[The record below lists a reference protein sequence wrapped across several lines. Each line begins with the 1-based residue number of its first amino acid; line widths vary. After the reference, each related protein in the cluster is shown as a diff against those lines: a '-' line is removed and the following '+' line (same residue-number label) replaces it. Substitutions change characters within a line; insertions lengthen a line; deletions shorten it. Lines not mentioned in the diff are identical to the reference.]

1 MIWHRIAPGTR
12 VPGVIAPRPLLLGAG
27 LALLLALG
35 GGAAWWLLP
44 ATQPAEPLP
53 LPPEPVRLADGEDY
67 ERCLLA
73 LRTDPLGALGFAEAW
88 EATGGGEGA
97 QHCAALAILGNGE
110 PDKAAE
116 RLETL
121 ARTSRGSAPA
131 RAAVF
136 AQAVQAW
143 LMADQPTRAFGA
155 ATMALTL
162 TPSDVDLLIDRAV
175 ALGNLSRYSE
185 AIEDLN
191 RALALE
197 PDRADAWVF
206 RAASWRH
213 LEQVD
218 QAERDVS
225 RALEV
230 DNGNAEA
237 LLERGIIRQLKGDAV
252 GARQDWQRAIEL
264 APDSATADL
273 AQQNLALSEAGPAR
287 R

>member
-1 MIWHRIAPGTR
+1 MRAVKT
-12 VPGVIAPRPLLLGAG
+12 PRPLLLGACAA
-27 LALLLALG
+27 ALLIVLG
-35 GGAAWWLLP
+35 TAWLLLIRP
-44 ATQPAEPLP
+44 SLEQAGEVLP
-53 LPPEPVRLADGEDY
+53 LPPEPVRLAEGEEY
-67 ERCLLA
+67 ERCLAA
-73 LRTDPLGALGFAEAW
+73 LRTDPRGALAMADAW

-97 QHCAALAILGNGE
+97 RHCGALAVLGIGE
-110 PDKAAE
+110 PAQAAE

-121 ARTSRGSAPA
+121 ASRSRGSGPA

-136 AQAVQAW
+136 AQAAQAW
-143 LMADQPTRAFGA
+143 LMAGQAGRAFAA

-162 TPSDVDLLIDRAV
+162 APTDVDLLVDRAV
-175 ALGNLSRYSE
+175 ALGNLGRYNE

-191 RALALE
+191 RALGLD

-218 QAERDVS
+218 QAERDIA
-225 RALEV
+225 RAL
-230 DNGNAEA
+230 DADADNAEA
-237 LLERGIIRQLKGDAV
+237 LLERGIIRQLKGDTM
-252 GARQDWQRAIEL
+252 GARADWERAVTL

-273 AQQNLALSEAGPAR
+273 ALQNLALNEAGPLR